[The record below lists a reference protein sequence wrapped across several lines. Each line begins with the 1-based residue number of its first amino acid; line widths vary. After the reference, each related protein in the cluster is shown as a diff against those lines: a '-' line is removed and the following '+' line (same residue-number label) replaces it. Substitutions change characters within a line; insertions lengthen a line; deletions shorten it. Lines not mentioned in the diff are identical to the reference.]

1 MGGLTV
7 VMGES
12 WRVRFFLPFQTSI
25 SPPLHDMRVS
35 VLKRFALNSDFRCQ
49 LHRFIS
55 QIRQKCGK
63 EPQGKL

>member
-1 MGGLTV
+1 
-7 VMGES
+7 MGE
-12 WRVRFFLPFQTSI
+12 
-25 SPPLHDMRVS
+25 
-35 VLKRFALNSDFRCQ
+35 LKRITLDSDFLCH